1 MFFKNLDCLGAA
13 SRRSDGECQGRG
25 RRPQSAEDPVQG
37 VPAADLVTLEGGTQ
51 IFLIIK
57 RTVKNRTFLRLVQK
71 NGKNFT
77 NFIIQ

>member
-37 VPAADLVTLEGGTQ
+37 VPAADLVKGDEAIAQQELS
-51 IFLIIK
+51 
-57 RTVKNRTFLRLVQK
+57 LRRRV
-71 NGKNFT
+71 
-77 NFIIQ
+77 